1 MLIKT
6 LYFLTGHR
14 EHNNVMNAN
23 KKMND
28 DLKER
33 QVVEHLKFYRTCGNR
48 SVKKEEKKSLD
59 KWRYKEIWLL
69 DYVRGYGNNATKVK
83 GSKQNRETAHKR
95 DERWEQRTIKL

>member
-14 EHNNVMNAN
+14 GHNKVINADKEMNN
-23 KKMND
+23 

-33 QVVEHLKFYRTCGNR
+33 QAVGHLKFYRTCGNR
-48 SVKKEEKKSLD
+48 SVKREEKKSLD

-69 DYVRGYGNNATKVK
+69 DYVREYGNNATKQK
-83 GSKQNRETAHKR
+83 GSKQKRETAHKR
-95 DERWEQRTIKL
+95 DERWEERTIKL